1 MEFTG
6 DDLAGVVDM
15 FGGLSRDDLAAALV
29 ELSFKAGVDVE
40 PSAFD
45 DDIESALRAY
55 ELVDLE
61 PETDDALLVAGPA
74 AFPRLP
80 EEAADLHHILDAEQ
94 CEIDRAE
101 AGTAAADKLHS
112 DAVAAIDAGDSP
124 ELQRLLDLSYDIE
137 TWAPVDLSE
146 TRARLDDELS
156 GE

>member
-45 DDIESALRAY
+45 DDIDSALRAY

-94 CEIDRAE
+94 REIDRAE

-112 DAVAAIDAGDSP
+112 DAVGAIAAGDSA
-124 ELQRLLDLSYDIE
+124 EMQRLLDLSYDIE

>member
-45 DDIESALRAY
+45 DDIDSALRAY

-94 CEIDRAE
+94 REIDRAD
-101 AGTAAADKLHS
+101 AGTAAADKLHR
-112 DAVAAIDAGDSP
+112 DAVGAINAGDSA
-124 ELQRLLDLSYDIE
+124 EMQRLIDLSYDIE
-137 TWAPVDLSE
+137 AWAPVDLSE
-146 TRARLDDELS
+146 TRDRLDDELS
-156 GE
+156 TE